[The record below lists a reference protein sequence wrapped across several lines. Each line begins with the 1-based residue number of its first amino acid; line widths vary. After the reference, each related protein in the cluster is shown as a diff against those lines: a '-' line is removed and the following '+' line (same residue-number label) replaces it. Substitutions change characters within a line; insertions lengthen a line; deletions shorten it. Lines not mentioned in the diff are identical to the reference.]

1 MDDKKA
7 KILCVDD
14 EKRNLELLE
23 AFLMPEGYDVLFAES
38 AKAAVETVKRDR
50 PDLILL
56 DVMMPEMDGLQACE
70 ALRKDAGTSAIP
82 IIMVTSS
89 DKDKDIVQSLEK
101 GADDYIIKPVV
112 KKELLDKVDN
122 LLTKAKAAELPSQR
136 HFKKLRPE
144 EKGKQDK

>member
-1 MDDKKA
+1 MDDRKA

-23 AFLMPEGYDVLFAES
+23 AFLMPEGYDVLFAKSGKE
-38 AKAAVETVKRDR
+38 AVERVKRDR

-70 ALRKDAGTSAIP
+70 VLRKDAGTSTIP

-122 LLTKAKAAELPSQR
+122 LLTKAKTAELPSQR
-136 HFKKLRPE
+136 HFKKLRS
-144 EKGKQDK
+144 KT